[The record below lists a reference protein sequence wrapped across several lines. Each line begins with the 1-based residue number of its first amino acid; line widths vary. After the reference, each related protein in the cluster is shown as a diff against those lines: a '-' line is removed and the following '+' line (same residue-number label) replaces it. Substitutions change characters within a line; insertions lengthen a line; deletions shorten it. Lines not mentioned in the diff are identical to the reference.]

1 MGSSGVYDP
10 ANSIRRHGQQGGS
23 VNVTRK
29 LPWLLVLLVT
39 LLLAAVAAGCGGD
52 DDDGDD
58 AGANG
63 DTAAT
68 DTGAGDGA
76 TGEGMKIG
84 LVTDIGGLNDR
95 GFNSLA
101 NQGLEQAADE
111 LGVEI
116 RVLESQSDADYI
128 PNLSTLAEEGFD
140 LIITNGFLMGEATH
154 QAAEEFP
161 DTSFAIIDFAYGG
174 EGCEETNSC
183 ELPNLQGLVFKEQEA
198 GYLVGYLAGL
208 VTESNTISSVGGL
221 KIPPVDRFI
230 AGFQKGALD
239 ANPDVTTLNGYSQDF
254 VDQAKCKEVAL
265 DQIAEGSDVV
275 FQVAGGCGLGAL
287 DAAQEEGIWGIGVD
301 ADQAFLGEHVLTSAV
316 KRVDQAVFETIQ
328 AVVDGTFEGGG
339 VSPFGLAEEGVGL
352 GETSPNAPADAVSD
366 TEAQIDPIING
377 EIEIPDTLE

>member
-1 MGSSGVYDP
+1 M
-10 ANSIRRHGQQGGS
+10 
-23 VNVTRK
+23 NVKRK
-29 LPWLLVLLVT
+29 LPWLLLLLVT
-39 LLLAAVAAGCGGD
+39 FLLAAVAAGCGGD
-52 DDDGDD
+52 DDEDD
-58 AGANG
+58 EAGGG
-63 DTAAT
+63 DTAAAE
-68 DTGAGDGA
+68 TGAEEGA
-76 TGEGMKIG
+76 PGEGMRVG

-101 NQGLEQAADE
+101 NQGLERAAEE

-140 LIITNGFLMGEATH
+140 LIISVGFLMGEATH

-183 ELPNLQGLVFKEQEA
+183 ELPNLQGLLFKEQET
-198 GYLVGYLAGL
+198 GYLSGYLAGL
-208 VTESNTISSVGGL
+208 VTESNTVSSVGGL

-230 AGFQKGALD
+230 AGFRKGAMD
-239 ANPDVTTLNGYSQDF
+239 ANPDVTTLNAYSQDF

-287 DAAQEEGIWGIGVD
+287 DAAQEEGVWGIGVD
-301 ADQAFLGEHVLTSAV
+301 ADQAFLGDHVLTSAL
-316 KRVDQAVFETIQ
+316 KRVDEAVFQTIQ
-328 AVVDGTFEGGG
+328 AVVDGSFAGGG
-339 VSPFGLAEEGVGL
+339 VSTFGLAEDGVGL
-352 GETSPNAPADAVSD
+352 GEFSPNAPQEAV
-366 TEAQIDPIING
+366 EEAQAQIDPIVNG
-377 EIEIPDTLE
+377 EVEIPETVE

>member
-1 MGSSGVYDP
+1 M
-10 ANSIRRHGQQGGS
+10 
-23 VNVTRK
+23 NVKRK

-39 LLLAAVAAGCGGD
+39 FLLAAVAAGCGGD
-52 DDDGDD
+52 DDEDGD
-58 AGANG
+58 AGSG
-63 DTAAT
+63 DTAAAE
-68 DTGAGDGA
+68 TGGEEALP
-76 TGEGMKIG
+76 GEGMRIG

-101 NQGLEQAADE
+101 NQGLERAAEE

-140 LIITNGFLMGEATH
+140 LIISVGFLMGEATH

-161 DTSFAIIDFAYGG
+161 DTSFGIVDFAYGG

-198 GYLVGYLAGL
+198 GYLTGYLAGL
-208 VTESNTISSVGGL
+208 VTESNTVSSVGGI

-230 AGFQKGALD
+230 AGFQKGATD

-287 DAAQEEGIWGIGVD
+287 DAAQQEGVWGIGVD
-301 ADQAFLGEHVLTSAV
+301 ADQAFLGDHVLTSAL
-316 KRVDQAVFETIQ
+316 KRVDEAVYQTIA
-328 AVVDGTFEGGG
+328 AVVDGSFAGGG
-339 VSPFGLAEEGVGL
+339 VSVFGLAEEGVGL
-352 GETSPNAPADAVSD
+352 GETSANAPADAVAE
-366 TEAQIDPIING
+366 TEAQIDAIVAG
-377 EIEIPDTLE
+377 EIEIPETVE